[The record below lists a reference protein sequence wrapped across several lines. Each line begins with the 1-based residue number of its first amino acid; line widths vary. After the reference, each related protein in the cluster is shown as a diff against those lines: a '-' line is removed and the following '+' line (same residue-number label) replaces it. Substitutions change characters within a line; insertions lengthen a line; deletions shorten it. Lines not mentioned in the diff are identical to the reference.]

1 MTSQSE
7 SVTKKNPRLGPEME
21 YIIKITDS
29 EQAEGLMRA
38 VHDRHSRFISRK
50 VNGRT
55 VVDVY
60 AEVLLN

>member
-1 MTSQSE
+1 
-7 SVTKKNPRLGPEME
+7 ME
-21 YIIKITDS
+21 YITTITDS

-60 AEVLLN
+60 AEVLPN